1 MKHRIRWILAAALAL
16 CAGAAGADPGRVGE
30 CRDCGTVRAVDI
42 MNKSG
47 EASGKGAVIGA
58 VIGGVV
64 GHQFGSG
71 KGNDAA
77 TAGGAVAGG
86 AVGHQQEKKMNA
98 GSYYR
103 ITIDMDR
110 GGTREVNVADA
121 AGLHSGDRVRVAGR
135 DLERLD

>member
-1 MKHRIRWILAAALAL
+1 MKILAKWTVAAALAC
-16 CAGAAGADPGRVGE
+16 CAGVAGAEGRVDE
-30 CRDCGTVRAVDI
+30 CRDCGTVRAVDV

-47 EASGKGAVIGA
+47 DASGKGAVIGA

-71 KGNDAA
+71 RGQDAA

-86 AVGHQQEKKMNA
+86 VVGHNEEKKRSA
-98 GSYYR
+98 GSFYR

-110 GGTREVNVADA
+110 GGTREVNVGDA
-121 AGLHSGDRVRVAGR
+121 AGLRPGDRVRVAGK
-135 DLERLD
+135 DLERVDG